1 MKIYCF
7 KMEIMENKRA
17 CDNVMNMK
25 HREVRGILHSGR
37 CVPNNSLEDRNEE
50 SS

>member
-1 MKIYCF
+1 
-7 KMEIMENKRA
+7 
-17 CDNVMNMK
+17 MNMK

-50 SS
+50 SSLGRVFWVLQYLKNSKSET